1 MLQFQLVYFHLS
13 ETMFTWGRFKL
24 VTYYTDLVDICFHMP
39 VLGSRVAVH
48 MMAIYLTHPP
58 PSEIAS
64 LKKGSTLPRKSLN
77 LGLIQPLFR
86 WGHVE
91 QSWCILHHD
100 HWQTCSEHPCNSRA
114 ARFFGVSWPVK
125 QLGWLVR
132 VFPRI
137 AWLSMVLPSSIPPYT
152 HITHA
157 SSVPCTRKGA
167 RAPALVTWLCWL
179 QPSCF
184 HPLGVRVHILALLHV
199 YVFCL
204 LVNVGCNPL

>member
-114 ARFFGVSWPVK
+114 ARFFGVSWPCQTTRMTSSGLPK
-125 QLGWLVR
+125 NSMTQHGATFQHPTLHSHHQRLLGT
-132 VFPRI
+132 
-137 AWLSMVLPSSIPPYT
+137 MHT
-152 HITHA
+152 KG
-157 SSVPCTRKGA
+157 RKGTGT
-167 RAPALVTWLCWL
+167 RDLLCWL
-179 QPSCF
+179 QPSWF

-204 LVNVGCNPL
+204 LVNVGCNSL